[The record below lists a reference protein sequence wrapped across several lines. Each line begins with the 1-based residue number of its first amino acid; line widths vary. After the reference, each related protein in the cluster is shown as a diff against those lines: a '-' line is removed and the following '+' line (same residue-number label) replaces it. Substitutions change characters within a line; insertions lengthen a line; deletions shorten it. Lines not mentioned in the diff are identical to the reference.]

1 MSYARPLE
9 TGTYIWTDGNNL
21 NFNLV
26 KVPEEDINI
35 FLAKL
40 YDTRQQEFFDR
51 IKQGRKLIEQFKL
64 EVSKDD

>member
-21 NFNLV
+21 NFNLI